1 MQDFRCNY
9 IENKYGDEAEMLLTD
24 TNSQRER
31 FI

>member
-1 MQDFRCNY
+1 MQDFRYNY
-9 IENKYGDEAEMLLTD
+9 IENKCGDKAEMLLTD